1 MNALKQFLA
10 ALNNP
15 FGMKLSGNEL
25 LVLLR
30 INNEMNTAHWTET
43 LPLADSSLLAL
54 LNQYDSTGKPMSL
67 ESLRRIKQKLKGKGL
82 IDFTGGKGSQI
93 SEYRLV
99 KLYTDEPC
107 PHPDNTPADTPDNT
121 PDKLLNNN
129 SNNNSPEN
137 VKIEKLKEKEK
148 NAHTRTSNSDEDIE
162 EDVRAGYFGLSLE
175 AKLQEKYGVEKLEKA
190 MDKALG
196 YNNAGLNHL
205 ERTLEEL
212 TAEHKGEMKNGRS
225 GRNGNNVTAKN
236 RRNAWDD

>member
-82 IDFTGGKGSQI
+82 KSLIQ
-93 SEYRLV
+93 E
-99 KLYTDEPC
+99 E
-107 PHPDNTPADTPDNT
+107 
-121 PDKLLNNN
+121 DKLLNNN

-137 VKIEKLKEKEK
+137 VKIENLKEKEK
-148 NAHTRTSNSDEDIE
+148 NAHTRTSNSDEDIK

-175 AKLQEKYGVEKLEKA
+175 VKLQEKWEKSTRNSNRNLDGKLTDYEFTRLAKLQTKYGVENLEKA

-225 GRNGNNVTAKN
+225 SRTGNNGTAKN
-236 RRNAWDD
+236 RQNAWDD